1 MLNILEMNISAL
13 DLMEQT
19 QLHAKAQT
27 DPNTTSMGDFSSTL
41 LPIDRL
47 SRKKEIKINKA
58 QQKQMALYIS

>member
-1 MLNILEMNISAL
+1 MNISAL

-47 SRKKEIKINKA
+47 SRKKRDKN
-58 QQKQMALYIS
+58 QQSTAEANGVIHQLDLTE